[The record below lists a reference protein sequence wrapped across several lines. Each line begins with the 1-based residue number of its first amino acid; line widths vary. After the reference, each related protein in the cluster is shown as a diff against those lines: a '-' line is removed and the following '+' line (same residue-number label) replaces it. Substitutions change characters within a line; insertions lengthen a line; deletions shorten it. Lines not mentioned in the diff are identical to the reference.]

1 MWLRVWA
8 AGILCGALASAQ
20 TSPAVFI
27 DTIAGAVVPDSQ
39 PAKET
44 PLIQPQ
50 AVWVATNGDIYISDG
65 NFLVHRVRGSQS
77 QVIAGG
83 GTVVDDGG
91 GINARAAKFDF
102 PNGLVTAGDGT
113 VYVTDV
119 RHHRVRRITPDG
131 RITTVVGR
139 GTAGYSGD
147 GGPGVFAELD
157 NPNALALSPNGDLMI
172 ADTSN
177 SVIRRWD
184 PRTGRISTFAGTGDL
199 GNTGDGGPA
208 SQATFGSIRALA
220 FDSGGNLY
228 VGDIAHYVIRRIA
241 PDGTI
246 TRFAGTGEL
255 GSTGDGGPATEA
267 RIGRC
272 YGLAADSRGNLFL
285 SDADSYRV
293 RVINS
298 QRVISTYAGGADK
311 TNNRVENVAA
321 TALTL
326 DLPLGLAVDAQG
338 NLFIA
343 ESDSHLIRRV
353 DVNTR
358 NVTTVA
364 GATTLP
370 PSPLFDNVKALT
382 APIFLPSHIAVDS
395 RGNVYFAEN
404 GSYRIRRID
413 PLTGVISTVVGDGRE
428 AGTVGATDRS
438 LGRELGIS
446 IDPQGRLLIA
456 DRNTSLIRRYDLASN
471 TLSTLV
477 DLNRFTWERD
487 NPRPTFAIGDTDGN
501 TYISEWMNDVVL
513 RLSPEGQLFVIA
525 GTEGTTG
532 YKGDGGPGLS
542 AEMNSPEGL
551 AFDGKGGLLV
561 CDSGNHVVRRIDIA
575 KRIIDAFAG
584 DGIDNFDYDGFDAKL
599 ASLRKPVAL
608 AIDSE
613 GYVYIADDDA
623 HAIRFVAPDG
633 IINTLAGSDESGF
646 AGDGGLAQLALMDEP
661 KGLAV
666 YGNTLI
672 VSDNRNY
679 RLRQFFVREVE
690 NALRMSPGQLTF
702 RAAEGG
708 DPPSEQLLVVN
719 SSYLGLNLG
728 YSIGGGTDN
737 GGAWLYVDELEGETP
752 NAIIVSVDTTGLTAG
767 RYTGRLEVEAANGSM
782 VPIPIELIVTPPG
795 ELRGVKLSSDW
806 IQITA
811 PTGGAES
818 SVISVT
824 GVDGRAVPWQVRLI
838 TNSPWLEFTPQ
849 AGTTPT
855 NTVVRVNA
863 ANLAPGVYTA
873 VGYIDVPDGTSTLFV
888 VTATVSESRAS
899 MVLDRN
905 TLVFEAVQGTTSVA
919 DQTLS
924 LVNTGTAPMQWSL
937 AIPSDRQWVRASVTE
952 GSVDPGTPAART
964 VISVNPAGLD
974 PGDYTAILTA
984 RAPDAL
990 GAPQSIN
997 VRLRV
1002 RASGSAA
1009 APIFDRTALAFFG
1022 SSGSRIQDQLLS
1034 VGTTGGSPLTFSAT
1048 ARTSQGGKWL
1058 SVTPGEGSLQFSA
1071 QRYQLRVS
1079 VTTDGLTD
1087 DQYRETSGCPKPAW
1101 CGQITFTFSDGS
1113 VQEVS
1118 VLLVLR
1124 PGGGS
1129 GAASGKN
1136 RFADCSPATQ
1146 LVLVPTLTNNF
1157 SARAG
1162 WPVPIRAQVLDD
1174 CGGQSTTSNVTAT
1187 FSNGDPP
1194 LTLANLRNGEYSAT
1208 WTPIAGG
1215 ASSTVTVRALHPAL
1229 ATAEWRSSGSVSST
1243 ANDPPAVSSGGI
1255 MNAATRRRAAVV
1267 APRQLV
1273 VIQGANFPDNMG
1285 DVRVLVG
1292 GETATVVSTK
1302 PDEVQAVIPGS
1313 VASQRSASL
1322 MVSARGYVTSP
1333 VNVAVVVADPGL
1345 FPLAEGT
1352 TVSPGASL
1360 NVTGT
1365 GFGAVDG
1372 ERNPTNP
1379 IAAKLGDRDVTV
1391 ESAKLSE
1398 DGPGRYQLS
1407 IKIPDD
1413 VTGELQ
1419 LTVTQNG
1426 VVSNSIPVRIQ

>member
-8 AGILCGALASAQ
+8 AGILVGALASAQ

-27 DTIAGAVVPDSQ
+27 DTIAGAVVSNTQ
-39 PAKET
+39 PARET

-50 AVWVATNGDIYISDG
+50 AVWVAANGDVFISDG

-77 QVIAGG
+77 QVMAGG
-83 GTVVDDGG
+83 GTVVDDGNG
-91 GINARAAKFDF
+91 VSARSAKLDF
-102 PNGLVTAGDGT
+102 PNGLVTASDGT

-119 RHHRVRRITPDG
+119 RHHRVRRVGPDG

-147 GGPGVFAELD
+147 GGTGVFAELD
-157 NPNALALSPNGDLMI
+157 NPNALAWSPAGDLII

-177 SVIRRWD
+177 FVLRRWD
-184 PRTGRISTFAGTGDL
+184 PRTGRISTIAGTGES
-199 GNTGDGGPA
+199 GNTGNGGPA
-208 SQATFGSIRALA
+208 TKAQLGSIRSLA
-220 FDSGGNLY
+220 YDSRGNLY
-228 VGDIAHYVIRRIA
+228 LGDVTHYVIRRIA

-246 TRFAGTGEL
+246 TSFAGTGEK
-255 GSTGDGGPATEA
+255 GFTGEGGPAA
-267 RIGRC
+267 QAKIGRC

-298 QRVISTYAGGADK
+298 QGVISTYAGGAAK

-343 ESDSHLIRRV
+343 ESDSHLVRRV

-358 NVTTVA
+358 NVITVA
-364 GATTLP
+364 GVTTLP
-370 PSPLFDNVKALT
+370 RSNLFDNVKALT
-382 APIFLPSHIAVDS
+382 APIFLPSHIAADS

-413 PLTGVISTVVGDGRE
+413 ALTGVISTVAGDGRE
-428 AGTVGATDRS
+428 AGTEGASTQS
-438 LGRELGIS
+438 LGRVLGLS

-456 DRNTSLIRRYDLASN
+456 DRNVGVVRSFDLATN
-471 TLSTLV
+471 TLSTAI
-477 DLNRFTWERD
+477 DLNRFSWERD
-487 NPRPTFAIGDTDGN
+487 NPRPTFAVADRDGSI
-501 TYISEWMNDVVL
+501 YISEWMNDVVL
-513 RLSPEGQLFVIA
+513 RVAPDGQLFVIA

-532 YKGDGGPGLS
+532 YRGDGGPALG
-542 AEMNSPEGL
+542 AELNSPEGL
-551 AFDGKGGLLV
+551 ALDGKGGLLL
-561 CDSGNHVVRRIDIA
+561 CDSGNHVVRRIDLSSR
-575 KRIIDAFAG
+575 KIDAFAG
-584 DGIDNFDYDGFDAKL
+584 DGIDYFDYDGFDAKL

-608 AIDSE
+608 AVDSE
-613 GYVYIADDDA
+613 GYTYIADNDA
-623 HAIRFVAPDG
+623 NAIRFVNPGG

-679 RLRQFFVREVE
+679 RLRQLFVREVNSSLQIAPE
-690 NALRMSPGQLTF
+690 QLTF

-708 DPPSEQLLVVN
+708 DLPSEQLLIAN
-719 SSYLGLNLG
+719 SSFLGINLG
-728 YSIGGGTDN
+728 YKIGGGTDN
-737 GGAWLYVDELEGETP
+737 GGGWLYVDELEGETP
-752 NAIIVSVDTTGLTAG
+752 EVIIVSVDTKGLTAG
-767 RYTGRLEVEAANGSM
+767 RYTGRLEIEAANGSK
-782 VPIPIELIVTPPG
+782 VPIPIELVVTPPG
-795 ELRGVKLSSDW
+795 ELRGVKLSTDW

-811 PTGGAES
+811 PTGGSQS

-824 GVDGRAVPWQVRLI
+824 GVEGRAVPWQVRLI
-838 TNSPWLEFTPQ
+838 TSSRWLEFSPSG
-849 AGTTPT
+849 GTAPT
-855 NTVVRVNA
+855 NIAVRVNA
-863 ANLAPGVYTA
+863 ADLAPGVYTA
-873 VGYIDVPDGTSTLFV
+873 VGYVDVPDGASTLFV
-888 VTATVSESRAS
+888 VTATVEESRAS

-905 TLVFEAVQGTTSVA
+905 TLVFTAVQGTTSVA

-924 LVNTGTAPMQWSL
+924 VVNTGTAPLQWSL
-937 AIPSDRQWVRASVTE
+937 VIPADRPWVRASAAQ
-952 GSVDPGTPAART
+952 GSVDPGAPPART
-964 VISVNPAGLD
+964 VISINPAGLD
-974 PGDYTAILTA
+974 AGDYTAILTA

-990 GAPQSIN
+990 GAPQSII

-1002 RASGSAA
+1002 RAAGSAA
-1009 APIFDRTALAFFG
+1009 APVFDRAALAFFG
-1022 SSGSRIQDQLLS
+1022 SPGGRVQDQLLT

-1058 SVTPGEGSLQFSA
+1058 SVTPGEGSLQYSA

-1087 DQYRETSGCPKPAW
+1087 DKYREVSGCPKPAW

-1113 VQEVS
+1113 LQEVS

-1124 PGGGS
+1124 AGGGTS
-1129 GAASGKN
+1129 ATSNKD
-1136 RFADCSPATQ
+1136 RFADCSPSSQ

-1174 CGGQSTTSNVTAT
+1174 CGRESTSSNVTAT
-1187 FSNGDPP
+1187 FSSGDPP
-1194 LTLANLRNGEYSAT
+1194 LTLANLRNGEYTAT

-1215 ASSTVTVRALHPAL
+1215 ANSTVTVRALHPAL
-1229 ATAEWRSSGSVSST
+1229 ATAEWRSSGRVSAT
-1243 ANDPPAVSSGGI
+1243 AGDPPAVASGGV

-1267 APRQLV
+1267 APQQLV
-1273 VIQGANFPDNMG
+1273 VIQGANFSDKIG
-1285 DVRVLVG
+1285 DISVLVG
-1292 GETATVVSTK
+1292 GAAATVISAR

-1333 VNVAVVVADPGL
+1333 ENVSVVVADPGL

-1352 TVSPGASL
+1352 TASPGASL
-1360 NVTGT
+1360 KVSGT

-1372 ERNPTNP
+1372 DRNPALPMT
-1379 IAAKLGDRDVTV
+1379 ARLGDRDVTV
-1391 ESAKLSE
+1391 ESAKLS
-1398 DGPGRYQLS
+1398 DGGGGMYQLS

-1413 VTGELQ
+1413 ASGDYQ

-1426 VVSNSIPVRIQ
+1426 VVSNSIPVRVQ